1 MNMRWLLRD
10 CSKFH
15 LQEIVQKWV
24 VGITVSVCARE
35 GKTPLHEMLQP
46 LLLYKCREGSQTVAL
61 VFS

>member
-1 MNMRWLLRD
+1 MRAQTRIHT
-10 CSKFH
+10 F
-15 LQEIVQKWV
+15 
-24 VGITVSVCARE
+24 SVCVRERECVCMCARE